1 MCKKVAKAC
10 GFLAKLRH
18 CAHID
23 TLISVYYALIYSYL
37 RYGIIS
43 WGNASQTTLLQ
54 PLNSLANRAVRIM
67 TYAPFGNIDVDS
79 IYKYLNSP
87 KLSQTISLEVGKFIY
102 KKQNRLL
109 PDEDIASHFE
119 LRNSN
124 AAHQYNL
131 RNRKVHLPTISLNS
145 GRGEKSIQF
154 RGSKLW
160 NEIPDEIRCSESFNV
175 FKKYLKEFL
184 IEDLPDES
192 DDIYFYY

>member
-1 MCKKVAKAC
+1 MSKN
-10 GFLAKLRH
+10 FNL
-18 CAHID
+18 D
-23 TLISVYYALIYSYL
+23 YALIYSYL

-43 WGNASQTTLLQ
+43 WGNASQTTLQ

-67 TYAPFGNIDVDS
+67 TFAPFGNIDVDS
-79 IYKYLNSP
+79 IYKYLNIP

-102 KKQNRLL
+102 KKQNQLL
-109 PDEDIASHFE
+109 PDENIASHFE

-124 AAHQYNL
+124 TAHKYNL
-131 RNRKVHLPTISLNS
+131 RNRKVHLQTISLNS
-145 GRGEKSIQF
+145 GRGKKSIRF